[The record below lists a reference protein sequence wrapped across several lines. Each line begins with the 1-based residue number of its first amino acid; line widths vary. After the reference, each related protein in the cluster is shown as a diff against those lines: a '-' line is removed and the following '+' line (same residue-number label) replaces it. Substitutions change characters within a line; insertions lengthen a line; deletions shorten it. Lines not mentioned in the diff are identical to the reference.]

1 MLNPLIALLP
11 MPQLEEASADQQGLP
26 LMQKR
31 AELRA
36 RLDLGRY
43 ETDSD
48 AEPAEAKPAG
58 EKVVQAYTSNGLQA
72 TVTVA
77 PFSLNS
83 DRLAISLQAQVAVI
97 QRRVVTKYIVVQP

>member
-1 MLNPLIALLP
+1 MLIH
-11 MPQLEEASADQQGLP
+11 ASLF
-26 LMQKR
+26 LQKR

-58 EKVVQAYTSNGLQA
+58 KNDEQAYRSNRPQA

-83 DRLAISLQAQVAVI
+83 DRW
-97 QRRVVTKYIVVQP
+97 VVLVCTRIYDVWRCFHACSSMPWDVTTV

>member
-1 MLNPLIALLP
+1 
-11 MPQLEEASADQQGLP
+11 
-26 LMQKR
+26 MQKR

-48 AEPAEAKPAG
+48 AEPASAKPAG
-58 EKVVQAYTSNGLQA
+58 KKDVQAYMSNGLQA

-83 DRLAISLQAQVAVI
+83 DRWERGQKGPAV
-97 QRRVVTKYIVVQP
+97 VVQHAPLCLNCKPV